1 MASIYEKLENNIK
14 RLRIKGGLKQEA
26 LAEKARIDL
35 TTISELE
42 SGLRNTSVRTL
53 NRIALALN
61 TSIKE
66 LFNF

>member
-1 MASIYEKLENNIK
+1 MASIYEKLGNNIK
-14 RLRIKGGLKQEA
+14 RLRIKNGFKQEA
-26 LAEKARIDL
+26 LAEKDRIDL
-35 TTISELE
+35 TTLSELE